1 MSDLRAIVTALL
13 LAAGLLAGPLASAA
27 QAAGPGVTLIVNG
40 EPAIDVPGARF
51 AGGLSLRSL
60 IAQYGGIDPA
70 TVTFVTITREDGS
83 AETLKKGQLSAL
95 ITDDGRTTRFRT
107 ISATAR
113 TGPLQVSVNGA
124 DTGISV
130 TASVDRRRIQ
140 ANESVTL
147 SARVSFSPPGAA
159 LSFEWD
165 FNDGSPPASGA
176 VVTHVY
182 TLGGTYAPRVSVTGT
197 GGSTRRCAT
206 YCGGHDDVQVIVGE
220 PPPPPPPP
228 PTPGSATG
236 GAQGAGGAGG
246 GGGGGGGGGQ
256 GGSGGGTGAG
266 TGSDGSPGARS
277 ARPKPKPK
285 PKPKPER
292 PFGTTISGILIN
304 ELGARVRKLPGGTP
318 AGEKGRPGTRGD
330 DSQHGLALPVTGLL
344 ALVAFSLGALRERR
358 GVRLRDA

>member
-13 LAAGLLAGPLASAA
+13 LAAGLLAGPLAAAA

-51 AGGLSLRSL
+51 AGGLSIRSL

-83 AETLKKGQLSAL
+83 AETLKKGQLAAV

-147 SARVSFSPPGAA
+147 SARVRFSPPGAA

-182 TLGGTYAPRVSVTGT
+182 TLGGNYAPRVSVTGT

-220 PPPPPPPP
+220 PPPPPPPT

-236 GAQGAGGAGG
+236 GAQGAGGAGR
-246 GGGGGGGGGQ
+246 GGGGGQ

-266 TGSDGSPGARS
+266 TGSDGSSAARS
-277 ARPKPKPK
+277 ARPKPK

-292 PFGTTISGILIN
+292 PFGTTISGVLIN

-318 AGEKGRPGTRGD
+318 AGEKGPPATRGGD
-330 DSQHGLALPVTGLL
+330 TDPGLALPATGLL
-344 ALVAFSLGALRERR
+344 ALAAFSLGALRERR
-358 GVRLRDA
+358 GVKLPNA